1 MELEL
6 GTDAASFKRL
16 LTFLAC
22 GFGGGTGA
30 RAAGE
35 QRRRQ

>member
-6 GTDAASFKRL
+6 GTDAASFKNL
-16 LTFLAC
+16 LAFLAG

-30 RAAGE
+30 
-35 QRRRQ
+35 